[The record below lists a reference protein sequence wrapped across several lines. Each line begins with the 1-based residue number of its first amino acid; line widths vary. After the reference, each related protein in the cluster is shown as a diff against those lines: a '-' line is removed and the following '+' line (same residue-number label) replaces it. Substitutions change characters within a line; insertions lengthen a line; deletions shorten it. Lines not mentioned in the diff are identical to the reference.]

1 MNQRQKRR
9 DNIIKKKILVLG
21 ATGFIGRNMA
31 EYFADQSDF
40 EVYGTYL
47 NSNLLDHPNIQ
58 MLQVDLTNQQEVD
71 RVVKGMDVIIQAAA
85 ITSGIKD
92 VSENPHKIIAD
103 NAVMN
108 SLVFRSAF
116 DHAVSH
122 VVFLS
127 CTVMYHSSDIPLKE
141 TDFDANREIYP
152 SYFGGAWNKIYF
164 EKMCE
169 FYSRLGR
176 NMYTVL
182 RHSNIYG
189 PYDKYDLERSHAFG
203 ATMTKVMTAEKN
215 GKIIVWG
222 TGEEKRDLLYV
233 EDLVRCVELAISR
246 QKNPFEL
253 YNAGYGSSISIK
265 DLVYKIIDCSDKQL
279 SIEHDLS
286 KPSNKTALCL
296 DCTKAREELG
306 WEPQILLEKG
316 IQKTMEWY
324 KANVPNQ

>member
-1 MNQRQKRR
+1 M
-9 DNIIKKKILVLG
+9 KKKILVLG

-47 NSNLLDHPNIQ
+47 NSNPLDHLEIR
-58 MLQVDLTNQQEVD
+58 MSRADLTNQHEVD
-71 RVVKGMDVIIQAAA
+71 SVVKGMDIIIQAAA

-108 SLVFRSAF
+108 SLIFRSAF

-122 VVFLS
+122 VMFLS
-127 CTVMYHSSDIPLKE
+127 CTVMYHSSDVPLKE
-141 TDFDANREIYP
+141 IDFDANREIYP
-152 SYFGGAWNKIYF
+152 NYFGVAWNKVYL

-176 NMYTVL
+176 NKYTAI

-189 PYDKYDLERSHAFG
+189 PYDKYDLEKSHVLG
-203 ATMTKVMTAEKN
+203 ATITKVMTAKD
-215 GKIIVWG
+215 GKIKVWG
-222 TGEEKRDLLYV
+222 TGEEERDLLYV
-233 EDLVRCVELAISR
+233 SDLVKFVELAIAK

-253 YNAGYGSSISIK
+253 YNVGYGSSISVK
-265 DLVYKIIDCSDKQL
+265 DLVSKIIDCSDKQL

-286 KPSNKTALCL
+286 KPSIKTALCL
-296 DCTKAREELG
+296 DCEKAKEELG
-306 WEPQILLEKG
+306 WEVQISLEEG
-316 IQKTMEWY
+316 IRKTIEWY
-324 KANVPNQ
+324 KTTISLEGSC

>member
-1 MNQRQKRR
+1 M
-9 DNIIKKKILVLG
+9 LVLG
-21 ATGFIGRNMA
+21 ATGFIGRNTA

-47 NSNLLDHPNIQ
+47 NSNPLDHPEIR
-58 MLQVDLTNQQEVD
+58 MSRADLTNQHEVD
-71 RVVKGMDVIIQAAA
+71 SVVKGMDVIIQAAA

-108 SLVFRSAF
+108 SLIFRSAF

-127 CTVMYHSSDIPLKE
+127 CTVMYHSSDVPLKE
-141 TDFDANREIYP
+141 IDFDANREIYP
-152 SYFGGAWNKIYF
+152 NYFGAAWNKVYL

-176 NMYTVL
+176 NKYTAI

-189 PYDKYDLERSHAFG
+189 PYDKYDLEKSHVLG
-203 ATMTKVMTAEKN
+203 ATITKVMTAKD

-222 TGEEKRDLLYV
+222 TGEEERDLLYV
-233 EDLVRCVELAISR
+233 SDLVKFVELAIAK

-253 YNAGYGSSISIK
+253 YNVGYGSSISIK
-265 DLVYKIIDCSDKQL
+265 DLVNKIIDCSNKQL
-279 SIEHDLS
+279 IAEHDLS

-296 DCTKAREELG
+296 DCEKAKEELD
-306 WEPQILLEKG
+306 WEPRISLEEG
-316 IQKTMEWY
+316 IQKTIEWY
-324 KANVPNQ
+324 KAAIL

>member
-1 MNQRQKRR
+1 M
-9 DNIIKKKILVLG
+9 KKKMLVLG
-21 ATGFIGRNMA
+21 ATGFIGRNTA

-47 NSNLLDHPNIQ
+47 NSNPLDHPEIR
-58 MLQVDLTNQQEVD
+58 MSRADLTNQHEVD
-71 RVVKGMDVIIQAAA
+71 SVVKGMDVIIQAAA

-108 SLVFRSAF
+108 SLIFRSAF

-127 CTVMYHSSDIPLKE
+127 CTVMYHSSDVPLKE
-141 TDFDANREIYP
+141 IDFDANREIYP
-152 SYFGGAWNKIYF
+152 NYFGAAWNKVYL

-176 NMYTVL
+176 NKYTAI

-189 PYDKYDLERSHAFG
+189 PYDKYDLEKSHVLG
-203 ATMTKVMTAEKN
+203 ATITKVMTAKD

-222 TGEEKRDLLYV
+222 TGEEERDLLYV
-233 EDLVRCVELAISR
+233 SDLVKFVELAIAK

-253 YNAGYGSSISIK
+253 YNVGYGSSISIK
-265 DLVYKIIDCSDKQL
+265 DLVNKIIDCSNKQL
-279 SIEHDLS
+279 IAEHDLS

-296 DCTKAREELG
+296 DCEKAKEELD
-306 WEPQILLEKG
+306 WEPRISLEEG
-316 IQKTMEWY
+316 IQKTIEWY
-324 KANVPNQ
+324 KAAIL

>member
-1 MNQRQKRR
+1 
-9 DNIIKKKILVLG
+9 
-21 ATGFIGRNMA
+21 
-31 EYFADQSDF
+31 
-40 EVYGTYL
+40 
-47 NSNLLDHPNIQ
+47 
-58 MLQVDLTNQQEVD
+58 
-71 RVVKGMDVIIQAAA
+71 MDVIIQAAA

-108 SLVFRSAF
+108 SLIFRSAF

-127 CTVMYHSSDIPLKE
+127 CTVMYHSSDVPLKE
-141 TDFDANREIYP
+141 IDFDANREIYP
-152 SYFGGAWNKIYF
+152 NYFGAAWNKVYL

-176 NMYTVL
+176 NKYTAI

-189 PYDKYDLERSHAFG
+189 PYDKYDLEKSHVLG
-203 ATMTKVMTAEKN
+203 ATITKVMTAKD

-222 TGEEKRDLLYV
+222 TGEEERDLLYV
-233 EDLVRCVELAISR
+233 SDLVKFVELAIAK

-253 YNAGYGSSISIK
+253 YNVGYGSSISIK
-265 DLVYKIIDCSDKQL
+265 DLVNKIIDCSNKQL
-279 SIEHDLS
+279 IAEHDLS

-296 DCTKAREELG
+296 DCEKAKEELD
-306 WEPQILLEKG
+306 WEPRISLEEG
-316 IQKTMEWY
+316 IQKTIEWY
-324 KANVPNQ
+324 KAAIL

>member
-1 MNQRQKRR
+1 M
-9 DNIIKKKILVLG
+9 KKKILVLG

-31 EYFADQSDF
+31 EYFADQPDF

-47 NSNLLDHPNIQ
+47 NSNPLDHPAIQ
-58 MLQVDLTNQQEVD
+58 MSRADLTNQYEVD

-108 SLVFRSAF
+108 SLIFRSAF

-127 CTVMYHSSDIPLKE
+127 CTVMYHSSDMPLKE
-141 TDFDANREIYP
+141 IDFDANREIYP
-152 SYFGGAWNKIYF
+152 NYFGVAWNKVYL

-169 FYSRLGR
+169 FYARLDR
-176 NMYTVL
+176 NKYTAI

-189 PYDKYDLERSHAFG
+189 PYDKYDLEKSHVLG
-203 ATMTKVMTAEKN
+203 ATITKVMTAKD
-215 GKIIVWG
+215 GRIKVWG
-222 TGEEKRDLLYV
+222 TGEERRDLLYV
-233 EDLVRCVELAISR
+233 SDLVKFVELAIFR
-246 QKNPFEL
+246 QGNSFEL
-253 YNAGYGSSISIK
+253 YNVGYGSSISIK
-265 DLVYKIIDCSDKQL
+265 DLVNKIIDYSDKQL

-296 DCTKAREELG
+296 DCEKAKEELG
-306 WEPQILLEKG
+306 WEPQMSLEEG
-316 IQKTMEWY
+316 VRKTIEWY
-324 KANVPNQ
+324 KATIL